1 MGAGD
6 VGLLQESTREGG
18 TAAAGHC
25 QAGRVGWRAESWL
38 QASTHKSPTHTH
50 LLLQTIP
57 KISIFP
63 YRSVATDM
71 EGLPDTFSALL
82 SRIPSRSTTWIVT
95 SRVPAIMTPEILR
108 QRLVVSCA
116 GMYSCRSMRK
126 CARRGRGAGRRWTL
140 RGAR

>member
-18 TAAAGHC
+18 TATAGHC
-25 QAGRVGWRAESWL
+25 QAGRVGWRDKSWL
-38 QASTHKSPTHTH
+38 QASTHESPTHTH

-57 KISIFP
+57 RISTFA

-71 EGLPDTFSALL
+71 EGLPDICSALL
-82 SRIPSRSTTWIVT
+82 SRIASRSTTWIVT
-95 SRVPAIMTPEILR
+95 STVPATTTPNILR
-108 QRLVVSCA
+108 QMLVAPCA

-126 CARRGRGAGRRWTL
+126 CARRGREAGRRWTL
-140 RGAR
+140 RGSR